1 MRLTSFLVQTFF
13 MRKSKILSKL
23 RKGEVARIA
32 CLYYPVTMFAQH
44 AANAGYDGIWLDSE
58 HNMWDPREIERMLTL
73 HHLADIDCIVR
84 TQFRESATGYQMLE
98 RGATGLMFPLINTG
112 EEARDI
118 AGRTK
123 FPPLG
128 QRGLDAAGLDNR
140 FYLDSP
146 SEYVK
151 DANEETITVI
161 QIETQEAVENVEE
174 IAAAPG
180 VDVLFIGWGDLALRL
195 GCEINFKEPKMA
207 DAQKKVAQAAQKNGI
222 NWGRPTGTPEDMTA
236 MIEAGGR
243 FIAMGSDFGAIFQSL
258 PKWAEVFDEV
268 TGAKPA

>member
-1 MRLTSFLVQTFF
+1 

-23 RKGEVARIA
+23 RKDEVARIA
-32 CLYYPVTMFAQH
+32 CLYYPVTMFAAH

-73 HHLADIDCIVR
+73 HHLANIDCIVR

-98 RGATGLMFPLINTG
+98 RGATGLMFPLVNTG
-112 EEARDI
+112 EQARDI

-140 FYLDSP
+140 FYLDP
-146 SEYVK
+146 PNEYVK
-151 DANEETITVI
+151 DANEETVTVI
-161 QIETQEAVENVEE
+161 QIETPEAVDNVEE

-207 DAQKKVAQAAQKNGI
+207 DAQKKVAEAAKKNGI
-222 NWGRPTGTPEDMTA
+222 NWGRPTGTPEDMST
-236 MIEAGGR
+236 IIGAGGR
-243 FIAMGSDFGAIFQSL
+243 FIAMGSDFGAIYQSL
-258 PKWAEVFDEV
+258 PKWREVFDEV
-268 TGAKPA
+268 TEPKHT